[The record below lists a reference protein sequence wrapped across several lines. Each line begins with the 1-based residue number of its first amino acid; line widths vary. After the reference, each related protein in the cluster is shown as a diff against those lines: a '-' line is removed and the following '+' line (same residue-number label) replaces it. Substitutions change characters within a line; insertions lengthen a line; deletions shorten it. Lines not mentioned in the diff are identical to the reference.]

1 MRGRLVEVIE
11 ELGFGGNTPAY
22 AGKTPQHAG
31 LQGARWKHPRV
42 CGEDLAGNRVI
53 TDAQRNT
60 PAYAGKTAG
69 HDSWTSTDEK
79 HPRVCGEDSPE
90 ALRALSPA
98 ETPPRMRGRLMQ
110 PHIAR
115 KSLGN
120 TPAYAGKT
128 LPHRHISPSGRKHPR
143 VCGEDASASATRLSR
158 SETPPRMRGRRSI
171 NHSCPHKSR
180 NTPAYAGETA

>member
-79 HPRVCGEDSPE
+79 HPRVCGEDFGRF
-90 ALRALSPA
+90 ALGAGGL
-98 ETPPRMRGRLMQ
+98 ETPPRMRGR
-110 PHIAR
+110 PVEVGVDDADA
-115 KSLGN
+115 GN

-143 VCGEDASASATRLSR
+143 VCGEDFVLHMMSL
-158 SETPPRMRGRRSI
+158 
-171 NHSCPHKSR
+171 
-180 NTPAYAGETA
+180 